1 MYAKLQ
7 VFYERVK
14 FQQMKILSFVYNY
27 EIIFKMLINI
37 FYLKLFVTFI
47 I

>member
-14 FQQMKILSFVYNY
+14 FQQRKILSFVYNY
-27 EIIFKMLINI
+27 EIIFKMLINNL
-37 FYLKLFVTFI
+37 Y
-47 I
+47 